1 MIKLFEEYNDIVSIC
16 DQYGIEN
23 YTINPDGSIDVNG
36 GMNLNFNG
44 RKLDRL
50 PLKFGRVNGNF
61 YCSHNKLTSLEG
73 CPSYVGGFFDCSN
86 NQLTSLEGCPKEVG
100 GSFDCGNNKL
110 TTLEGCPTELNINF
124 YCDHNQLT
132 SLKGGPKEVGGDFN
146 CSLNILTSLEGC
158 PSYVGGHFD
167 CSYNRLTSLEG
178 CPKNIGDFDCS
189 YNPLPDLIIKNNKYI
204 KDILRYQDDYSIWNI
219 DGSLN
224 EYRFKDMMIEIKG
237 MKDD

>member
-61 YCSHNKLTSLEG
+61 YCSHNKLTTLEG
-73 CPSYVGGFFDCSN
+73 CPSYVGRYFSCSH
-86 NQLTSLEGCPKEVG
+86 NQLTSLEGGPKEVG
-100 GSFDCGNNKL
+100 SGFSCNNNKL
-110 TTLEGCPTELNINF
+110 TT
-124 YCDHNQLT
+124 
-132 SLKGGPKEVGGDFN
+132 LKGGPKEVGVN
-146 CSLNILTSLEGC
+146 
-158 PSYVGGHFD
+158 
-167 CSYNRLTSLEG
+167 
-178 CPKNIGDFDCS
+178 FDCS
-189 YNPLPDLIIKNNKYI
+189 YNPLPDLIRKNNKYI
-204 KDILRYQDDYSIWNI
+204 IDILKFQDDYSIWNI

-237 MKDD
+237 L

>member
-73 CPSYVGGFFDCSN
+73 CPSYVGGNFYCSH
-86 NQLTSLEGCPKEVG
+86 
-100 GSFDCGNNKL
+100 NKL
-110 TTLEGCPTELNINF
+110 TTLEGCPSYVGRYF
-124 YCDHNQLT
+124 SCSHNQLT
-132 SLKGGPKEVGGDFN
+132 SLEGGPKEVGSGFSCNNNKLTTLKGGPKEVGVN
-146 CSLNILTSLEGC
+146 
-158 PSYVGGHFD
+158 
-167 CSYNRLTSLEG
+167 
-178 CPKNIGDFDCS
+178 FDCS